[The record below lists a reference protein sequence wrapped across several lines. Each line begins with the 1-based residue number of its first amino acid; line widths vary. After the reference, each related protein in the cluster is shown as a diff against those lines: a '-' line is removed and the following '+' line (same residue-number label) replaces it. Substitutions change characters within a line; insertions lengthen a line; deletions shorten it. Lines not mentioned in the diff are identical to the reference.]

1 VAGTY
6 PQHIALGRQGTVE
19 SCVMAEPTILITGS
33 IDFLGQAIAQA
44 LICRYAVIGLDMV
57 QPKQPIH
64 GMATIQT
71 GLTSDA
77 SVARAMQAV
86 RERAGDR
93 ITSVIHLAAYYD
105 TTGEDNPKYGA
116 VAVKG
121 TLGLLEALKAL
132 RTDQFIFSSTL
143 LVHAPRPEKGVKID
157 EDSPLDPAWAYPKS
171 KLQTER
177 LVTMHRGSIKTVI
190 TRFTGIYDED
200 CRASF
205 IAQ

>member
-1 VAGTY
+1 MQCSTRVAGTY

-19 SCVMAEPTILITGS
+19 SGVMAQPTILITGS
-33 IDFLGQAIAQA
+33 SGFLGQAIAQA
-44 LICRYAVIGLDMV
+44 LIGRYAVIGLDMV

-71 GLTSDA
+71 DLTSDA
-77 SVARAMQAV
+77 SVAKTMQAV

-116 VAVKG
+116 VTVKG
-121 TLGLLEALKAL
+121 TLRLLEALKAL

-143 LVHAPRPEKGVKID
+143 LVHAPVPKRESRSTRIRRSILPGPTR
-157 EDSPLDPAWAYPKS
+157 SRNSRLSAWS
-171 KLQTER
+171 L
-177 LVTMHRGSIKTVI
+177 
-190 TRFTGIYDED
+190 
-200 CRASF
+200 C
-205 IAQ
+205 IADQSNP